1 VRLDSYA
8 KVGGFREDLFRSQ
21 DFELITRLAQLGQPL
36 FVPKTIFYQRVHT
49 GARGPG
55 SQRFPVEQAMNKWVQ
70 FGGLVMRDL
79 RSSVPESRFNPSFAK
94 TCPEAAQNRAA
105 LLQRGLI
112 FAQRALWPE
121 AHRGYRTGQRTG
133 RRGEL
138 VGPRTQAERDR
149 DPQRTGIAGAFRRPG
164 TGQTPEAAL
173 CSGRLRRLSLR

>member
-1 VRLDSYA
+1 MRLDSYA

-21 DFELITRLAQLGQPL
+21 DFEMITRLAQLGQPL

-55 SQRFPVEQAMNKWVQ
+55 SQRFPVEQAMKKWVQ

-94 TCPEAAQNRAA
+94 TWPEAAQNRAA

-121 AHRGYRTGQRTG
+121 AHRGYRTGRRTG

-149 DPQRTGIAGAFRRPG
+149 DPQRTGIAVAFRR
-164 TGQTPEAAL
+164 TGNWPNA
-173 CSGRLRRLSLR
+173 